1 MNSDNYYMINLC
13 VRTADGPKPF
23 GNFNLGKNRQSATE
37 LFRRLKVSSELDV
50 HDMLYIEFTEMLNGL
65 PINIDIVSCDLQ
77 ELGIN
82 CMLITQEVF
91 RISNLQ

>member
-1 MNSDNYYMINLC
+1 MINLC

-23 GNFNLGKNRQSATE
+23 GSFNLGGNRQSATE
-37 LFRRLKVSSELDV
+37 LFRRLKVSAELDV

-65 PINIDIVSCDLQ
+65 PINIDIVTCDLQ

-91 RISNLQ
+91 RISNLQQ